1 MEDKHTVT
9 ILGLGNILL
18 GDEGFGVHFINR
30 FGERYRLPEGVQA
43 VDGGVLG
50 LGLLSIITGTRH
62 LIVIDTIK
70 VKDQPGSIFRFT
82 KQEMSLHLPPPTS
95 AHEVE
100 FLDVLAMAEL
110 MEECPPVVFIVVVP
124 KKYGTMEI
132 GMTDVM
138 ADRFSDVEELLLKE
152 LSSLGVRP
160 ERIQRCTS

>member
-1 MEDKHTVT
+1 MEDKHAVT

-30 FGERYRLPEGVQA
+30 FGERYLLPEGVQA

-50 LGLLSIITGTRH
+50 LGLLSIVTGTEH

-70 VKDQPGSIFRFT
+70 VEDRPGSIFRFT
-82 KQEMSLHLPPPTS
+82 REEMSLHLPPPTS

-100 FLDVLAMAEL
+100 FLDVLAMADL
-110 MEECPPVVFIVVVP
+110 MGECPPVVFIVVVP

-138 ADRFSDVEELLLKE
+138 VDRFTDVEDLLLNE
-152 LSSLGVRP
+152 LSALGVRP
-160 ERIQRCTS
+160 ERTQRCTS